1 MPRAVCGTNAGT
13 DRRGIRGLDLNPTNQ
28 QGSSLVEVM
37 VALFLIGIC
46 LLAVAPM
53 FVSSMKQD
61 AAGADISRAST
72 RATARMELLRT
83 LPFHA
88 LDSGGS
94 LTASVAGYMDET
106 DADVTVRW
114 QIVDGGGPTDAKTI
128 RVIGIA
134 TRDVLGQ
141 AKSAEMTTLRAP

>member
-1 MPRAVCGTNAGT
+1 
-13 DRRGIRGLDLNPTNQ
+13 
-28 QGSSLVEVM
+28 M
-37 VALFLIGIC
+37 VSLFLIAIC

-61 AAGADISRAST
+61 AVGADISRASA

-88 LDSGGS
+88 LDAGGS
-94 LTASVAGYMDET
+94 LTASVAAYSDES
-106 DADVTVRW
+106 DSRVTVRW
-114 QIVDGGGPTDAKTI
+114 QITDGGTATDPKTI
-128 RVIGIA
+128 RVIGVV

-141 AKSAEMTTLRAP
+141 AKSAEMTTMRAP